1 MTAKLIINGQEFE
14 VEISDK
20 KVKEL
25 TRNKQTGY
33 EKVSI
38 NQYYYYVPDDSY
50 GACSFKQEDDSS
62 DDALYEAANYYS
74 SKEVAENNMR
84 ADKLMRQL
92 RRFAVLNR
100 KEKLDWNKERQLKYF
115 IIFNHNN
122 LQIYDTPSTVFQELG
137 IVYFDSKE
145 TVKKAIEEFHDELI
159 WYFTEYKDS
168 L

>member
-1 MTAKLIINGQEFE
+1 MKAKLIINGQEFE

-20 KVKEL
+20 QVKEL
-25 TRNKQTGY
+25 TKNKQTVY

-38 NQYYYYVPDDSY
+38 NQYYYYVPDDSD

-74 SKEVAENNMR
+74 SKEVAENNLR

-100 KEKLDWNKERQLKYF
+100 KEKIDWSKENQSKYF
-115 IIFNHNN
+115 IIFNRNN
-122 LQIYDTPSTVFQELG
+122 SEIYPTSSIKLQEQGTI
-137 IVYFDSKE
+137 YFDSKE
-145 TVKKAIEEFHDELI
+145 IVEKAIKEFHDELF